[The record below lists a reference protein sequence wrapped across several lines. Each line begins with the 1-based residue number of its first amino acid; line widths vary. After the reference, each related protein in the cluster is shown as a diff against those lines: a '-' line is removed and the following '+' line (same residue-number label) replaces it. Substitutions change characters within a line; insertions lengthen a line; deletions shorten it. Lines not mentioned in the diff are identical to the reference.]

1 MMQVRLPCCMGG
13 VRVTV
18 KNKWTN
24 MSKNKRTFIITELL
38 LGVLLVIVIG
48 FIAYNKLN
56 QKPERIAV
64 VMADV
69 DESHSAAFKYGMK
82 MAASEY
88 GVDVVMISKEN
99 MNSMSDEVDVIKQE
113 INKNADAVVFKP
125 TAEKITDE
133 KSLNTLI
140 RINKKT
146 PIMVVGDQAGS
157 ESFKPLNTVE
167 LDQYSMGADLAQKL
181 LADNNGTLSGKKIG
195 IYCES
200 TESDA
205 CKKRINGIKDTLAES
220 GCAVMWIVSG
230 VSDTGEKINLQS
242 QRKVDIVLAIDD
254 ASVVEAAKEASD
266 NNLQGALVYGI
277 GNSTEAIYYL
287 DSGWTEALIT
297 PDEFA
302 AGYKSVVGLVDMLRG
317 RRSLVEE
324 KQISYQLL
332 TRKNLFN
339 EENKKLLYAI
349 SQ

>member
-1 MMQVRLPCCMGG
+1 M
-13 VRVTV
+13 TV

-24 MSKNKRTFIITELL
+24 MSKNKRNFIITELL
-38 LGVLLVIVIG
+38 LGVLLVIGIG

-56 QKPERIAV
+56 EKPERIAV

-99 MNSMSDEVDVIKQE
+99 LNNMSDEIDVIKQE
-113 INKNADAVVFKP
+113 INKKADAVVFKP
-125 TAEKITDE
+125 TAEKMTEE

-157 ESFKPLNTVE
+157 ESFKSLNTVE
-167 LDQYSMGADLAQKL
+167 FDQYSMGAELAQKL
-181 LADNNGTLSGKKIG
+181 IADNNGTLSGKKIG
-195 IYCES
+195 IYCEN

-205 CKKRINGIKDTLAES
+205 CKKRIDGIKDTLAES
-220 GCAVMWIVSG
+220 GCVVMWIVSG

-254 ASVVEAAKEASD
+254 ASVVEA
-266 NNLQGALVYGI
+266 VYGI

-302 AGYKSVVGLVDMLRG
+302 AGYKSIVGLVDMLRG
-317 RRSLVEE
+317 SRKYSVEE
-324 KQISYQLL
+324 KPVSYQLL
-332 TRKNLFN
+332 TRKNLFD